1 MAEEEREFNISPKIE
16 QLQKKLDKDPDSKI
30 FLLLAEEY
38 RKSGMQEEAIAVCQ
52 EGLEKHPNYTS
63 ARVVLGRAY
72 MELKKMLEAQA
83 EFEEVISKIPDNL
96 VANKFLGDLYFMQ
109 GNLNSALERYQVVIR
124 LDPSNEEVASKI
136 KNVSEKLEQQI
147 PIAVRPEKI
156 IDELPSPLFE
166 EDEHAEEPSEEKPEE
181 DEHAEELSEEKIEEY
196 NKHIEEL
203 SEEKPE
209 EYDEHLEELTEQ
221 EEETPSQITLD
232 LTEEENSIPI
242 SEEIPDEPQ
251 PQPPQPAPPLQEES
265 PILPPATEEPSALP
279 SEPEIPAIDEEK
291 NELTTATIAELYA
304 KQGLFDKAIKLYN
317 ELLEANPDNMELKF
331 RYDQL
336 LDRKKQEETRQK
348 ETKGIP
354 PIMDEGEEAIRKK
367 KIDMLNKWLET
378 LKKKRP
384 PQSDSDV

>member
-1 MAEEEREFNISPKIE
+1 MAEEEEREFNISPKIE
-16 QLQKKLDKDPDSKI
+16 QLQKKLDKDPDSKV

-52 EGLEKHPNYTS
+52 EGLKKHPNYTS

-156 IDELPSPLFE
+156 IDEPPSPPFE
-166 EDEHAEEPSEEKPEE
+166 EDEHAEELPEEKSE
-181 DEHAEELSEEKIEEY
+181 DDE
-196 NKHIEEL
+196 HIEEL
-203 SEEKPE
+203 PEEGEEKP
-209 EYDEHLEELTEQ
+209 
-221 EEETPSQITLD
+221 SKMMLD
-232 LTEEENSIPI
+232 LTEQENSIPI
-242 SEEIPDEPQ
+242 PEARPDEPQ
-251 PQPPQPAPPLQEES
+251 PQPTLPLQEES
-265 PILPPATEEPSALP
+265 PIPPPATEEPSVLP

-304 KQGLFDKAIKLYN
+304 KQGLFDKAIKLYI

-367 KIDMLNKWLET
+367 KIEMLNKWLET

>member
-16 QLQKKLDKDPDSKI
+16 QLQKKLDKDPDSKV

-52 EGLEKHPNYTS
+52 EGLKKHPNYTS

-96 VANKFLGDLYFMQ
+96 IANKFLGDIYFMQ
-109 GNLNSALERYQVVIR
+109 GNFNSALERYQVVIR

-136 KNVSEKLEQQI
+136 KNVSEKLVQQI
-147 PIAVRPEKI
+147 PIAVPSEETP
-156 IDELPSPLFE
+156 DELPSP
-166 EDEHAEEPSEEKPEE
+166 PSEEAELTDTPSEERPEE
-181 DEHAEELSEEKIEEY
+181 DEQE
-196 NKHIEEL
+196 EEL

-209 EYDEHLEELTEQ
+209 DDERLAEPFEKRPEENEYKEALTEEG
-221 EEETPSQITLD
+221 EEKPSQMMLD
-232 LTEEENSIPI
+232 LTKQENSIPVPE
-242 SEEIPDEPQ
+242 SRPDEPQ
-251 PQPPQPAPPLQEES
+251 LQPPQPAPPLKEES
-265 PILPPATEEPSALP
+265 FILPPATEEPSALP

-336 LDRKKQEETRQK
+336 LDRKKQEETRQE

-367 KIDMLNKWLET
+367 KIEMLNKWLET

>member
-52 EGLEKHPNYTS
+52 EGLKKHPNYTS

-96 VANKFLGDLYFMQ
+96 VANKFLGDIYFMQ

-156 IDELPSPLFE
+156 IDEPPSP
-166 EDEHAEEPSEEKPEE
+166 PSEE
-181 DEHAEELSEEKIEEY
+181 DEHAEELPEEKSEDDE
-196 NKHIEEL
+196 HIEEL
-203 SEEKPE
+203 PE
-209 EYDEHLEELTEQ
+209 EG
-221 EEETPSQITLD
+221 EEEPSKMMLD
-232 LTEEENSIPI
+232 LTEQENSIPI
-242 SEEIPDEPQ
+242 PEAGPDEPQ
-251 PQPPQPAPPLQEES
+251 PQPAPPLQEES
-265 PILPPATEEPSALP
+265 SILPPATEEPSALP

-304 KQGLFDKAIKLYN
+304 KQGLFDKAIKLYI

-336 LDRKKQEETRQK
+336 LDRKKQEETRQE

-354 PIMDEGEEAIRKK
+354 PIMDEGEEAIREK
-367 KIDMLNKWLET
+367 KIEMLNKWLET

-384 PQSDSDV
+384 PQPDSDV

>member
-16 QLQKKLDKDPDSKI
+16 QLQKKLDKDPDSKV

-52 EGLEKHPNYTS
+52 EGLIKHPNYTS

-96 VANKFLGDLYFMQ
+96 IANKFLGDLYFMQ

-136 KNVSEKLEQQI
+136 KNISEKLVQQI
-147 PIAVRPEKI
+147 PIAVPSEEAP
-156 IDELPSPLFE
+156 DELPSPPSE
-166 EDEHAEEPSEEKPEE
+166 EAEPTDTPSEEKPEK
-181 DEHAEELSEEKIEEY
+181 DESLVEPFEER
-196 NKHIEEL
+196 
-203 SEEKPE
+203 PE
-209 EYDEHLEELTEQ
+209 ENEYKEELTEEG
-221 EEETPSQITLD
+221 EEKPSKMMID
-232 LTEEENSIPI
+232 LTEQENSIPI
-242 SEEIPDEPQ
+242 PEARPEEPQ
-251 PQPPQPAPPLQEES
+251 PPPSQPPPPLSEES
-265 PILPPATEEPSALP
+265 SILPPATEESSALP

-304 KQGLFDKAIKLYN
+304 KQGLFDKAIKLYI

-367 KIDMLNKWLET
+367 KIEMLNKWLET